1 MDIGIVI
8 TQMVELFI
16 MLGAGFVL
24 VRTKVLQEDF
34 IAGLNAFVLNITMP
48 LLIIGSVETEIP
60 DSMPLTDVLLMTALL
75 VFGLPFIAFVVL
87 KVLPIKKARGLVQFI
102 IMYPNI
108 GFMGFPL
115 MRAIYG
121 DIAVL
126 YTAIVNMIF
135 NVSLFIAG
143 DAIMAERKGFSFD
156 PKQLFTPGM
165 VASVL
170 AVFLYAFRIMFPEW
184 ILVPLNSFGDMTTP
198 LAMLIIGAT
207 LAGYRLKDV
216 FGNVK
221 IYLLVFFTGVIIP
234 LLYIP
239 IMKALIHDP
248 MVCGIGIIIAA
259 MPAANAT
266 VLFARKYHQ
275 PELLA
280 SSAVCVSTL
289 LSIVTI
295 PFVIMVAG
303 L

>member
-1 MDIGIVI
+1 MDIRIVI
-8 TQMVELFI
+8 TQMLELFI
-16 MLGAGFVL
+16 MLGAGFAL
-24 VRTKVLQEDF
+24 VRTKVLKEDF

-48 LLIIGSVETEIP
+48 LLIIGSVQTEIP
-60 DSMPLTDVLLMTALL
+60 DAMPLFDILLMTALL

-87 KVLPIKKARGLVQFI
+87 KVSPVKKAKGLVQFI

-115 MRAIYG
+115 MRALYG

-135 NVSLFIAG
+135 NVSLFVVG
-143 DAIMAERKGFSFD
+143 DAIMAERKEFRFD
-156 PKQLFTPGM
+156 LCQLLTPGM
-165 VASVL
+165 AASVL
-170 AVFLYAFRIMFPEW
+170 AVFLYVFRIMFPEW

-216 FGNVK
+216 FGDWK
-221 IYLLVFFTGVIIP
+221 IYVLVFFADVIIP

-239 IMKALIHDP
+239 VMKTLIHDP

-275 PELLA
+275 PELMA